1 MRRADIFIA
10 IEWAELWPWG
20 IGPKIGL
27 RQDRPQQMCLLEICP
42 RKWKAERKH
51 WQWASMPIAK
61 RTLASTISLLL
72 GTLDDYCWRVEAQP
86 SISPS
91 SSECI
96 FASSPTFG
104 NKRGG
109 ERRRREKR
117 GNKSRSTT
125 TASRVPNRQQDSSG
139 EKNEPCRPSG
149 RRAYTNTNN
158 GDGHNNNKWRAA
170 QEMIIRPENC
180 HASSTNNTVSSL
192 PRAFYDRISIL
203 IQLFRTCSIGF
214 LSLSFLNYYFARLF
228 CVCGFFYGS
237 KLHLFFV
244 CVGGKGRVTWWPTF
258 SFCTASSTIFFL
270 VRYFQQP
277 GATELSGWSSSI
289 SEDPW

>member
-1 MRRADIFIA
+1 MCRLEYAQSRYLYCHRVGGAVAVGDRA
-10 IEWAELWPWG
+10 
-20 IGPKIGL
+20 K
-27 RQDRPQQMCLLEICP
+27 DRFASRSSPADVPPRDLPAQMKSRE
-42 RKWKAERKH
+42 E
-51 WQWASMPIAK
+51 
-61 RTLASTISLLL
+61 TLAMSFDAYRQAHTSIDDFSPSRHTRRLLL
-72 GTLDDYCWRVEAQP
+72 TGRSATQHFAVVEWMHFRFLPDVRQQ
-86 SISPS
+86 
-91 SSECI
+91 
-96 FASSPTFG
+96 
-104 NKRGG
+104 KGG

-228 CVCGFFYGS
+228 CVCGFFMAQNCT
-237 KLHLFFV
+237 FF
-244 CVGGKGRVTWWPTF
+244 CVWGGRGGLRDDRPSVSARLLRPYF
-258 SFCTASSTIFFL
+258 S
-270 VRYFQQP
+270 
-277 GATELSGWSSSI
+277 
-289 SEDPW
+289 

>member
-72 GTLDDYCWRVEAQP
+72 GTLDAYCWRVEAQP

-96 FASSPTFG
+96 FASSPTFA
-104 NKRGG
+104 NKRGVKG
-109 ERRRREKR
+109 DEERKEGTSHVLLRQRAECQTDSRTAAGRKMSHADQAAEEHTRTQIMVTAIIIINDAQRKRWSSDPKTAMLVARITLSPLFREHF
-117 GNKSRSTT
+117 T
-125 TASRVPNRQQDSSG
+125 TASVSLSSSSG
-139 EKNEPCRPSG
+139 
-149 RRAYTNTNN
+149 
-158 GDGHNNNKWRAA
+158 HV
-170 QEMIIRPENC
+170 Q
-180 HASSTNNTVSSL
+180 L
-192 PRAFYDRISIL
+192 AF
-203 IQLFRTCSIGF
+203 F
-214 LSLSFLNYYFARLF
+214 LSLF
-228 CVCGFFYGS
+228 
-237 KLHLFFV
+237 
-244 CVGGKGRVTWWPTF
+244 
-258 SFCTASSTIFFL
+258 
-270 VRYFQQP
+270 
-277 GATELSGWSSSI
+277 
-289 SEDPW
+289 